1 MSFSV
6 NTNAGALVALQNLA
20 TTQSQLTTTQN
31 RINTGLKVAS
41 AKDNAAI
48 FGIAQ
53 NQRATSQSLN
63 SVISSLQRGQSTVDV
78 ALSAGSSV
86 SDLLNQ
92 MKEKALA
99 AVDVTLDTTSR
110 AALNDEFV
118 SLRNQITTV
127 TSNAVFNGANLIN
140 GGTTQLQALANESG
154 SQVIS
159 VAHQSLALGGVNV
172 TVASTAS
179 ISTTA
184 AASIQ
189 IAALNTSIANV
200 SSALGK
206 LGTGSKALASHQ
218 TFITNL
224 QNTIDVGVGNLVDAD
239 LAKESAN
246 LQALQTKQQL
256 GIQALS
262 IANQSSSI
270 LLDRRDGKQ
279 GHGLR
284 CHPRSHLRP
293 EARPATRRYGDV
305 GKSGRS
311 KPGSGGYATGHRRG
325 QSHQFLRLQDR
336 QSADG
341 RGDPAVAKGTGPAA
355 ARATRL
361 RSRRHGPREGLILE
375 DAAER
380 ERAAKVLIPPRAPG
394 GGNRRW
400 R

>member
-6 NTNAGALVALQNLA
+6 NTNAGALVALQNLSA
-20 TTQSQLTTTQN
+20 TQAQLQTTQN
-31 RINTGLKVAS
+31 RINTGLKISS

-53 NQRATSQSLN
+53 NQRATSNSLN

-99 AVDVTLDTTSR
+99 AADVTLDTTSR
-110 AALNDEFV
+110 AALNNEFV

-127 TSNAVFNGANLIN
+127 TSNAVFNGANLID
-140 GGTTQLQALANESG
+140 GGTVQIQALANADA

-172 TVASTAS
+172 TVTSTATINS
-179 ISTTA
+179 AA
-184 AASIQ
+184 AASVQ
-189 IAALNTSIANV
+189 IAALNASIANV

-246 LQALQTKQQL
+246 LPALQTKQQL

-262 IANQSSSI
+262 IAYQSSSI
-270 LLDRRDGKQ
+270 LL
-279 GHGLR
+279 GHF
-284 CHPRSHLRP
+284 
-293 EARPATRRYGDV
+293 
-305 GKSGRS
+305 K
-311 KPGSGGYATGHRRG
+311 
-325 QSHQFLRLQDR
+325 
-336 QSADG
+336 
-341 RGDPAVAKGTGPAA
+341 
-355 ARATRL
+355 
-361 RSRRHGPREGLILE
+361 
-375 DAAER
+375 
-380 ERAAKVLIPPRAPG
+380 
-394 GGNRRW
+394 
-400 R
+400 